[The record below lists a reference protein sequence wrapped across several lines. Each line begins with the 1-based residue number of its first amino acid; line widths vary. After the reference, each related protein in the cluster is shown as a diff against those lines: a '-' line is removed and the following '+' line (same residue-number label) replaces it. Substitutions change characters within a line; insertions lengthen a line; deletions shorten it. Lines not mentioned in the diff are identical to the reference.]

1 MSGEYKGKIMT
12 VLGPIAPGE
21 IGVTQMHE
29 HMIIDFLTVSGSAQ
43 QSHQKAFAGAGG
55 EFGWEEPI
63 SLSNYYAVRRNPF
76 LLKEAMQ
83 LIDAD
88 LITAAVAEYR
98 QAGGSCLVEVTPIGV
113 GRNPALL
120 RQISDKTGVKVVMGT
135 AFYVRDFH
143 PPEIAKMDE
152 QAVADLFVKDFD
164 KGSGSPAV
172 RPGIIGEIGLVWP
185 VHPDE
190 RKVLR
195 AAAKAQQATGLC
207 LSIHPG
213 RNIAAPFDAI
223 DIVKSAGGD
232 PKRTIICH
240 LDRTIFKIEDYFA
253 LAKTGCYLELDL
265 FGWET
270 RHYPLSDIDMPNDAT
285 RVDNVVQLVKA
296 GHIAQVLLS
305 HDVDSKLRLRA
316 YGGEGYQHILEHVV
330 PVMRRKGL
338 SDGQVNQILIENP
351 RRALTIA

>member
-1 MSGEYKGKIMT
+1 MSGEHKGQIMT
-12 VLGPIAPGE
+12 VLGPIKPSE
-21 IGVTQMHE
+21 IGFTQMHE
-29 HMIIDFLTVSGSAQ
+29 HMIIDFLAVSESAQ
-43 QSHQKAFAGAGG
+43 QSHSKGFAEGG
-55 EFGWEEPI
+55 RSLNWNEPI

-88 LITAAVAEYR
+88 LIATAVGEYR
-98 QAGGSCLVEVTPIGV
+98 DAGGSCLVEVTPIGV
-113 GRNPALL
+113 GRNPPVV
-120 RQISDKTGVKVVMGT
+120 RQISQKTGVKVVMGT

-143 PPEIAKMDE
+143 PPEIAKMNED
-152 QAVADLFVKDFD
+152 QVADIFVKDFEQ
-164 KGSGSPAV
+164 GSGDPAV

-185 VHPDE
+185 VHPEE

-195 AAAKAQQATGLC
+195 AAAKAQQRTGLC

-213 RNIAAPFDAI
+213 RNPAAPLDAI

-240 LDRTIFKIEDYFA
+240 LDRTIFDIEDYLA
-253 LAKTGCYLELDL
+253 LAKTGCYLEMDL

-285 RVDNVVQLVKA
+285 RIDNAVELVNS
-296 GHIAQVLLS
+296 GYIAQVLLS

-316 YGGEGYQHILEHVV
+316 YGGEGYQHILQNVV

-338 SDGQVNQILIENP
+338 SEQQVNQILIENP
-351 RRALTIA
+351 RRSLTIV